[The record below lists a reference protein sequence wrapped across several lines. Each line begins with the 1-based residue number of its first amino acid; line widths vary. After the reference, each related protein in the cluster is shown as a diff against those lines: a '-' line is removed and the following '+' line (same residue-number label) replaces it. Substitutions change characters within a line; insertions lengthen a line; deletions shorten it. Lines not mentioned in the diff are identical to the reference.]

1 MAKVSRETAG
11 SANDA
16 TEKAST
22 LPKWGLTI
30 YRVRFSLDNRYRCLS
45 DVSHT
50 DKEEAQREAEALA
63 GDPRVTLLRVT
74 AERDLLYG
82 P

>member
-1 MAKVSRETAG
+1 MAKVSRETGA
-11 SANDA
+11 SASDA
-16 TEKAST
+16 TDTAST
-22 LPKWGLTI
+22 LPKWGLTV
-30 YRVRFSLDNRYRCLS
+30 YRVRFSLDNRYRCFS

-50 DKEEAQREAEALA
+50 DKEEAQREAEILA
-63 GDPRVTLLRVT
+63 EDPRVSLLRVT